1 VLGKE
6 TIDSYNQSENRGA
19 QTSHGLNYQ
28 KLGKDNSY
36 AAALLKAL
44 FHLPL
49 TLPRLGGPVAGQLL
63 LGPLFPGVSA
73 GRRRSGRVHHHP
85 LQSCQTGI
93 THEISCHILFVLLV
107 LDMCSSRKKDKM
119 KKGAAPFSGKRP

>member
-1 VLGKE
+1 MWMMAP
-6 TIDSYNQSENRGA
+6 QSGLTQTQRGRP
-19 QTSHGLNYQ
+19 
-28 KLGKDNSY
+28 Y

-49 TLPRLGGPVAGQLL
+49 TLPRLDGPVAGQLL
-63 LGPLFPGVSA
+63 LGPLSPGICVA
-73 GRRRSGRVHHHP
+73 GGRRSGRVHHHP
-85 LQSCQTGI
+85 LHPRQAGI
-93 THEISCHILFVLLV
+93 AHEISCHILFVLLV